1 MIYNLK
7 NAHHVIKL
15 NHIFSCLINVDHK
28 SLKGLL
34 QGSKNSW
41 SPFSASRVFQEWC
54 WRGAVTTR
62 DAYIGHL
69 CWVRLHSLNLIT
81 QPQRQMSVAGS
92 TQQEELTTCFF
103 FIQIQESHT
112 FTVGLMGLGGGWA
125 GFSHFFL
132 TNRISRHPSAQQ
144 PFGSWPFTLEG
155 LKGRRERKEKENRDS
170 VHLSY

>member
-41 SPFSASRVFQEWC
+41 LPFSASRVFQEWC

-103 FIQIQESHT
+103 SSKFKSHT
-112 FTVGLMGLGGGWA
+112 
-125 GFSHFFL
+125 
-132 TNRISRHPSAQQ
+132 
-144 PFGSWPFTLEG
+144 
-155 LKGRRERKEKENRDS
+155 
-170 VHLSY
+170 HLQLV

>member
-1 MIYNLK
+1 MIE
-7 NAHHVIKL
+7 L

-28 SLKGLL
+28 SLRGLL

-41 SPFSASRVFQEWC
+41 SPFSASQVFQEWC
-54 WRGAVTTR
+54 WRGAVTAR

-81 QPQRQMSVAGS
+81 QPQWQMSVAGS
-92 TQQEELTTCFF
+92 IQHEELTTCFF
-103 FIQIQESHT
+103 HPNSRVTHIYSWFDGAWGWVGWLLT
-112 FTVGLMGLGGGWA
+112 F
-125 GFSHFFL
+125 FFL
-132 TNRISRHPSAQQ
+132 TNRIPRQPSAQQ

-155 LKGRRERKEKENRDS
+155 LKGRRERKEKENMGS